1 MARWK
6 WPKASLTADRIVA
19 RSPAADQYSIAR
31 SASTCLSPVMS
42 DEFGHLACNF
52 GMRRAQSVGDMLV
65 ELLAGAPQHA
75 LIGRIA
81 KQLVSEPVLDRLGI
95 T

>member
-1 MARWK
+1 MEMAE
-6 WPKASLTADRIVA
+6 SLLDGGSHCRTLARRGPVFDRPLGI
-19 RSPAADQYSIAR
+19 
-31 SASTCLSPVMS
+31 TCLSPVMS
-42 DEFGHLACNF
+42 DEFGHLTCNF

-81 KQLVSEPVLDRLGI
+81 EQLVSEPVLDRLGI